1 MDAPA
6 KTDSMLH
13 VGTPVTVNASDRLMV
28 VDGIAPWPSVD
39 GMRPAYRLRALDYG
53 RFFHNG
59 HPHTVDIFMEPYDSV
74 RPACDI
80 HPCGDAAEF
89 GDMMCAGCKRGAA

>member
-13 VGTPVTVNASDRLMV
+13 VGTPVLANKSDRLMV
-28 VDGIAPWPSVD
+28 VECVRPWPTVD
-39 GMRPAYRLRALDYG
+39 GTRSAYILRAEDHQ
-53 RFFHNG
+53 RFMHNG
-59 HPHTVDIFMEPYDSV
+59 HSHSVDVFVAPYDSV

-80 HPCGDAAEF
+80 HPCGDVAEF